1 MKNVGIIYQDIY
13 AKHDT
18 GSHPECADRVTHT
31 IEQLKENQMYGENRI
46 AHFKNID
53 PKKAT
58 LEQIRW
64 SHSNAL
70 INKVINAVESTKKRN
85 SHAYIDGDTI
95 ASPATYDAALYATGG
110 NFASIDAIFSGEI
123 DRGFVICRPPG
134 HHSNR
139 DYARGFC
146 IFNNI
151 ALSVEYLIR
160 AKKLNRV
167 AIIDFDA
174 HAGNGTEELFY
185 SGLPQGE
192 LLFISIHQ
200 HPHTLYPGTCFVDDI
215 GEGKQKG
222 KIVNIT
228 LAPYSGHQSVKLS
241 FDQIIL
247 PMLKEFKPEFI
258 LCSAGFDAHHND
270 PLCNL
275 SFIDQTYSYIIQELA
290 KISEEFAN
298 GRIQCTLE
306 GGYNIK
312 HLGNSITNVI
322 NSLADDKTIFKE
334 TDDFSR
340 GQKADILEYTE
351 NKLIPQLKA
360 ILSPYWKAFK

>member
-1 MKNVGIIYQDIY
+1 MKNVGIVYQDIY

-18 GSHPECADRVTHT
+18 GAHPECADRVIHT
-31 IEQLKENQMYGENRI
+31 IEQLKEYQMYGDNRI
-46 AHFKNID
+46 AHFKNIV
-53 PKKAT
+53 PIKAT

-64 SHSNAL
+64 SHSNTL
-70 INKVINAVESTKKRN
+70 IKKVNNAVESTKKRN
-85 SHAYIDGDTI
+85 NNVYIDGDTV
-95 ASPATYDAALYATGG
+95 ASPATYDAALYAAGG
-110 NFASIDAIFSGEI
+110 NFAAIDAIFSGEI
-123 DRGFVICRPPG
+123 DRAFTICRPPG

-167 AIIDFDA
+167 AIVDFDA

-185 SGLPQGE
+185 SGLEQGE

-222 KIVNIT
+222 KIVNVT
-228 LAPYSGHQSVKLS
+228 LAPYSGQKSVKLT
-241 FDQIIL
+241 FDQIIT
-247 PMLKEFKPEFI
+247 PMLREFKPEFI
-258 LCSAGFDAHHND
+258 LCSAGFDGHHKD
-270 PLCNL
+270 PLTNL
-275 SFIDQTYSYIIQELA
+275 GFQDQTYSYIIQELA
-290 KISEEFAN
+290 KISDEFTK
-298 GRIQCTLE
+298 GRITCTLE

-334 TDDFSR
+334 
-340 GQKADILEYTE
+340 ADEFVAPKGNIVEYTE

-360 ILSPYWKAFK
+360 IFSPYWKTIN

>member
-1 MKNVGIIYQDIY
+1 MKNVGIVYQDIY

-18 GSHPECADRVTHT
+18 GPHPECADRVTHT

-53 PKKAT
+53 PGKAS

-64 SHSNAL
+64 SHSNTL
-70 INKVINAVESTKKRN
+70 INKVKNAVESTIKRN
-85 SHAYIDGDTI
+85 SHVYIDGDTV
-95 ASPATYDAALYATGG
+95 ASPATYDAALYAAGG

-123 DRGFVICRPPG
+123 DRGFVLCRPPG

-167 AIIDFDA
+167 AIVDFDA

-185 SGLPQGE
+185 SGLEQGE
-192 LLFISIHQ
+192 LLFFSIHQ
-200 HPHTLYPGTCFVDDI
+200 HPHTLYPGTCFVDEI

-228 LAPYSGHQSVKLS
+228 LAPYSGQKSIKLT

-247 PMLKEFKPEFI
+247 PMLREFKPEFI

-270 PLCNL
+270 PLTNL
-275 SFIDQTYSYIIQELA
+275 GFMDQTYSYIIQELG
-290 KISEEFAN
+290 KISDEFAN

-334 TDDFSR
+334 TDEFSI
-340 GQKADILEYTE
+340 GQKVDILEFTE
-351 NKLIPQLKA
+351 NKLIPQIKA
-360 ILSPYWKAFK
+360 IFAPYWKVFQ